1 MVRTCRAADILVQGD
16 RGKSLSPHLN
26 APKVTNSALCTRVFS
41 CTHTHTVDIQIVVL
55 QVHDLSMYLPLPF
68 MHKSVCVFASVCK
81 ERERERESIF

>member
-41 CTHTHTVDIQIVVL
+41 FTHTQ
-55 QVHDLSMYLPLPF
+55 
-68 MHKSVCVFASVCK
+68 
-81 ERERERESIF
+81 